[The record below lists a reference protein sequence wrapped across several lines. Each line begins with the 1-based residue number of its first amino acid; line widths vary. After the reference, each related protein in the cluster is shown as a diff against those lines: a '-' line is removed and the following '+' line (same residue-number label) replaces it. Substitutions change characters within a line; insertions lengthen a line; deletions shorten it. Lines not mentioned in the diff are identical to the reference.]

1 MKWEVMFWCQ
11 VQLLFDLESL
21 LSFPESIHNTY
32 LYLICSILT
41 VAAICFPDPH
51 GMISC
56 QFVRSS
62 KHLPNDFFTCIL
74 IWTKW
79 MHKLVYH
86 IVICEFWV
94 VSSDLEI
101 ILVMILSWY
110 LLGILK
116 WTGVASLILWSL
128 SSLNCCP
135 ALLVC
140 HNYFLNW
147 TEDDRGVWSM
157 LMASYPEFW
166 CAPLWVF
173 VRSPIAGC
181 TRYVAHLSTWMWESR
196 SFVCEYLHT
205 DKGVS
210 TRRSLLFSN
219 NWLSYSPG
227 TVMIDILQDY
237 RIGHWKRPFSR
248 KHTRS
253 QPYDSCLPIWS
264 GSQEVLYT
272 KLQWNWQTL
281 PFFKRPWR
289 HMKTITRWLQ
299 MLVPLFRWGG
309 MLGAGLFCPGECPGS
324 LQHPFVTFGFS
335 IDRCEG
341 YLWHEAKCANQL
353 QP

>member
-1 MKWEVMFWCQ
+1 
-11 VQLLFDLESL
+11 
-21 LSFPESIHNTY
+21 
-32 LYLICSILT
+32 
-41 VAAICFPDPH
+41 
-51 GMISC
+51 
-56 QFVRSS
+56 
-62 KHLPNDFFTCIL
+62 
-74 IWTKW
+74 
-79 MHKLVYH
+79 
-86 IVICEFWV
+86 
-94 VSSDLEI
+94 
-101 ILVMILSWY
+101 MILSWY

-248 KHTRS
+248 KHKRS

-299 MLVPLFRWGG
+299 MLIQVRRNAWSRAVLPWGVPWI
-309 MLGAGLFCPGECPGS
+309 ASASFCNIWF
-324 LQHPFVTFGFS
+324 QH
-335 IDRCEG
+335 
-341 YLWHEAKCANQL
+341 W
-353 QP
+353 